1 MPEVKNQ
8 KLSSW
13 DVVYALNMAIACL
26 ITYWIMTHTLSRFV
40 DESSDF
46 LGGMWAVVAT
56 VFVFR
61 ETRLRSLSAGSAR
74 LIATCVSFALCLLYL
89 LLFPFTPVGMAA
101 LIGLGTLVMALLGR
115 RDDIVTVGITTVVV
129 MVVAAMSPT
138 DAWQQPLLRLADTM
152 VGIAVGVA
160 CKWVG
165 SFLFYKYIG
174 EQARSAAAVGTHWF
188 GQPVKQG
195 PVEFLTAEDSAGE
208 LHRRLADISRETKQP
223 LENMRYL
230 NVSSFADEDAIMAQT
245 RNDLRCH

>member
-1 MPEVKNQ
+1 MPQVKNP

-40 DESSDF
+40 DEPSDF

-61 ETRLRSLSAGSAR
+61 ETRLQSLSAGMAR

-101 LIGLGTLVMALLGR
+101 LIAIGTLLIALLDR
-115 RDDIVTVGITTVVV
+115 RDDIVTVGITTAVV
-129 MVVAAMSPT
+129 MVVAAMSPA
-138 DAWQQPLLRLADTM
+138 DAWQQPLLRLADTV
-152 VGIAVGVA
+152 VGITVGVA

-165 SFLFYKYIG
+165 SFLFYKCIG
-174 EQARSAAAVGTHWF
+174 EQA
-188 GQPVKQG
+188 P
-195 PVEFLTAEDSAGE
+195 
-208 LHRRLADISRETKQP
+208 
-223 LENMRYL
+223 
-230 NVSSFADEDAIMAQT
+230 
-245 RNDLRCH
+245 